1 MLNQQTLIMRVRKC
15 PLASLLADGHFL
27 LKTRDIKELKVLREC
42 PCRDC
47 REAAR
52 PYRECN

>member
-1 MLNQQTLIMRVRKC
+1 MRVHKC

-42 PCRDC
+42 PYRDC

-52 PYRECN
+52 PYRERNRGRCLSNI

>member
-1 MLNQQTLIMRVRKC
+1 MRVHKC

-27 LKTRDIKELKVLREC
+27 LKTRTFDEC
-42 PCRDC
+42 PYRDC

-52 PYRECN
+52 PYRERNRGRCLSNI